1 MAYRKATV
9 RHIEMLIFSVS
20 LLCTSAAAQFE
31 TRSSSPIIYE
41 PQSVAV
47 ADFNHDGKLDVA
59 STAYTYGQ
67 VAVLL
72 GRGDG
77 TFQSAVYYDLID
89 SELVSIA
96 AADFNGDG
104 NIDLAVVDQLGQNFV
119 QNISILL
126 GNGDG
131 TFRSPVPYPTT
142 EFPTFVDVGDFNND
156 GKPDLI
162 VVDGQYVSVM
172 LGNGDGTFQPP
183 KDNSIF
189 SSNAPLGLG
198 DFDRDGNLDVAVPES
213 PGGLGLGILLGNGDG
228 TFREGAEYA
237 LGSASTV
244 TVGDFNGDHKL
255 DLAAIVAGSN
265 PVQIFLGNGDGTFQ
279 LGASYFANYFAGLS
293 NADVNGDGKVDLL
306 FVTLSLPIAIN
317 QLTVMLGNGDGTFQ
331 PPVSYGSFSYEVLDL
346 AVGDFNRDHQPDV
359 VVADSLGN
367 AVDVL
372 LNTGVVS
379 FSPTTPLSFSPQLL
393 GISSAPQSVTLTNTS
408 KTALSIG
415 SKQVSAPFKFA
426 SGTTC
431 GSSVA
436 PGAKCTLSLIFHPTT
451 MGLKSGLVT
460 LNDSASGKPQVVELS
475 GTGTTLT
482 VSPPQLDF
490 GKQKV
495 HTLSPPQNVT
505 VTNTGSTAVSITGI
519 AMGGAYPTDYVET
532 NTCGSQLDAGA
543 TCTISISFG
552 PGFGG
557 TITATAVINGPGG
570 ALWQQVP
577 VTGKGD

>member
-1 MAYRKATV
+1 
-9 RHIEMLIFSVS
+9 S

-306 FVTLSLPIAIN
+306 FV
-317 QLTVMLGNGDGTFQ
+317 
-331 PPVSYGSFSYEVLDL
+331 
-346 AVGDFNRDHQPDV
+346 
-359 VVADSLGN
+359 
-367 AVDVL
+367 
-372 LNTGVVS
+372 
-379 FSPTTPLSFSPQLL
+379 
-393 GISSAPQSVTLTNTS
+393 
-408 KTALSIG
+408 
-415 SKQVSAPFKFA
+415 
-426 SGTTC
+426 
-431 GSSVA
+431 
-436 PGAKCTLSLIFHPTT
+436 
-451 MGLKSGLVT
+451 
-460 LNDSASGKPQVVELS
+460 
-475 GTGTTLT
+475 
-482 VSPPQLDF
+482 
-490 GKQKV
+490 
-495 HTLSPPQNVT
+495 
-505 VTNTGSTAVSITGI
+505 
-519 AMGGAYPTDYVET
+519 
-532 NTCGSQLDAGA
+532 
-543 TCTISISFG
+543 
-552 PGFGG
+552 
-557 TITATAVINGPGG
+557 
-570 ALWQQVP
+570 
-577 VTGKGD
+577 